1 MSEMQQILCCLVEI
15 QGTVNRIEQRVD
27 KLEKRMDNLEQR
39 MEQRFEE
46 IDRRF
51 EQIDKRFEEIDRRF
65 EQIDKRFEE
74 IDRRF
79 EQIDK
84 RFEEI
89 DRRFEEIEQRFIK
102 YDEKLDLLEFGLETE
117 IQKVYDVAIANQ
129 TNISILMTRWINN
142 YSDGQTRQQV
152 VNLSERV
159 DVVEE
164 VVESHSEAIFKLQ
177 HAYG

>member
-1 MSEMQQILCCLVEI
+1 MSEMQQILSCLVEI

-27 KLEKRMDNLEQR
+27 KLEQRMDNLEQRMDHLEQR

-79 EQIDK
+79 E
-84 RFEEI
+84 
-89 DRRFEEIEQRFIK
+89 EIEQRFTK

-129 TNISILMTRWINN
+129 ANISLLMTRWTSN

-152 VNLSERV
+152 VNLTERV

>member
-1 MSEMQQILCCLVEI
+1 MSEMQQILSCLVEI

-27 KLEKRMDNLEQR
+27 KLEQRMDNLEQRMDKLEQR

-46 IDRRF
+46 IDKRF
-51 EQIDKRFEEIDRRF
+51 EQI
-65 EQIDKRFEE
+65 EQC
-74 IDRRF
+74 
-79 EQIDK
+79 
-84 RFEEI
+84 FEEI

-129 TNISILMTRWINN
+129 ANISLLMTRWTNN

>member
-1 MSEMQQILCCLVEI
+1 MSEMQQILSCLVEI

-65 EQIDKRFEE
+65 E
-74 IDRRF
+74 
-79 EQIDK
+79 
-84 RFEEI
+84 
-89 DRRFEEIEQRFIK
+89 EIEQRFTK
-102 YDEKLDLLEFGLETE
+102 YDEKIDLLEFGLETE

-129 TNISILMTRWINN
+129 ANISLLMTRWTSN
-142 YSDGQTRQQV
+142 YSHGQTRQQV
-152 VNLSERV
+152 VNLTERV